1 MEAHLN
7 WQDATTPVI
16 KKVNSWGIDA
26 VKMLPN
32 LVVAIIVLVIFW
44 LAAAMVARLAH
55 RMTLRFSPY
64 AHVARLVAGL
74 SRLAVIAIGVIL
86 ALSAMSL
93 DKAVA
98 SMLAGVGIV
107 GIALG
112 FASKDIAGDYMAG
125 LIIHFT
131 HPYRKGH
138 IIKTGDF
145 FGYVDALEMRVTV
158 CRTPQGQQ
166 VIIPNRNILDG
177 DIINYSITGMR
188 RVDITC
194 GVSYAD
200 DLQVAEDLA
209 KEAVEGVKQRNQ
221 DRPVE
226 LFYEEFGASGIN
238 FVIRFWTAPEQ
249 KIYLEAKSN
258 AIKAIR
264 KTFKEN
270 GITIPF
276 QIVTLDFGIGGD
288 ASLKEQL
295 EGAILPP
302 SQPKN
307 QAGGEGK
314 TARKNNGPKFPHLYP
329 SGE

>member
-1 MEAHLN
+1 MDANLN
-7 WQDATTPVI
+7 LQSAVNPVI
-16 KKVNSWGIDA
+16 KKLDGWGIEA
-26 VKMLPN
+26 IKMLPN
-32 LVVAIIVLVIFW
+32 LVVALIVLVIFW
-44 LAAAMVARLAH
+44 LVGIVVERLVH

-64 AHVARLVAGL
+64 AHVARLVASL
-74 SRLAVIAIGVIL
+74 SRLVVIALGIIL

-112 FASKDIAGDYMAG
+112 FASKDIAGDYIAG
-125 LIIHFT
+125 LIIHFS
-131 HPYRKGH
+131 HPFRKGH

-145 FGYVDALEMRVTV
+145 FGYVDALEMRVTI

-166 VIIPNRNILDG
+166 VIIPNRNIVDG
-177 DIINYSITGMR
+177 DIINYTVTGMR
-188 RVDITC
+188 RVDISC

-200 DLQVAEDLA
+200 DLQLAEDLA
-209 KEAVEGVKQRNQ
+209 KQAVEGVQQRNK

-238 FVIRFWTAPEQ
+238 FIVRFWTAPEQ

-264 KTFKEN
+264 KIFEEN
-270 GITIPF
+270 GVTIPF
-276 QIVTLDFGIGGD
+276 QMVTLDFGIGGEG
-288 ASLKEQL
+288 SLKKQL
-295 EGAILPP
+295 EGVILPP
-302 SQPKN
+302 SPPRN
-307 QAGGEGK
+307 QESGEGK
-314 TARKNNGPKFPHLYP
+314 TGPD
-329 SGE
+329 E